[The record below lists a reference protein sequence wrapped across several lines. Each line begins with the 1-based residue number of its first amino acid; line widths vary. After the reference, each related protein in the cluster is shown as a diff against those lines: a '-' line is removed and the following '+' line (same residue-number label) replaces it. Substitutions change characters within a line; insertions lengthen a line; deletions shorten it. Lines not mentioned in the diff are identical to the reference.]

1 MTSSTTLTVLI
12 PWANR
17 PELAATLRANTP
29 RFRACHAALGIINCG
44 GDMARLQALLASQ
57 QLDPFV
63 VDASSVPFNR
73 SLALNLGAACSSS
86 RFLFMLDADVLLDE
100 QTLPQILSI
109 VSDDS
114 AVTIADRQESA
125 IAPRSAAS
133 NGAYLRDVIRTGFYE
148 FVWHDGR
155 RTKVL
160 GHRAH
165 LGGRRAG
172 TGMIAV
178 SRANFERVGGYN
190 SGLIGWG
197 IEDIDLLARLQYVC
211 GLRHDEIGSAVH
223 LSHGDEMRDSSGGAI
238 DESHVTN
245 FRTMCHNYQRGRVAG
260 TLTEDTAAYAH
271 VLAPLQSRA

>member
-223 LSHGDEMRDSSGGAI
+223 LSHGDEMRDSSGG
-238 DESHVTN
+238 E
-245 FRTMCHNYQRGRVAG
+245 
-260 TLTEDTAAYAH
+260 
-271 VLAPLQSRA
+271 APW